1 MPLFIAMGIV
11 AISIASGVA
20 GYLSRFALA
29 TRFGSRSLVVFGLLC
44 FATVD
49 LWFAAMSLDLRDFG
63 SLVGLMIL
71 LGIAQAVAMTPA
83 PSSSA

>member
-1 MPLFIAMGIV
+1 MLNLTAV
-11 AISIASGVA
+11 DATASGTLIGSADGTSRPA
-20 GYLSRFALA
+20 GLTSLSYAGGGGA
-29 TRFGSRSLVVFGLLC
+29 AVS
-44 FATVD
+44 A
-49 LWFAAMSLDLRDFG
+49 AAMSLDLRDFG